1 LIAEP
6 KHGIILIGRKIKNLN
21 QGVFSFVNAKN
32 SALLKTLSLFF
43 LTLATFLAAQVFL
56 INNKVFE
63 PSNGYFTE
71 SQLRDMGFSV
81 VKNERV
87 YLIHNK
93 KLIIG
98 SGGDFLVDFESYVP
112 KAYTIINDVL
122 YVKVDFISS
131 FLKLSKMN
139 DVYYDKPFSITSID
153 YTDDVL
159 TIATSVPA
167 KKEFFSV
174 SLSKNTLSLKI
185 SPTQGDL
192 KTPAGVSISRTNHT
206 TIITV
211 EKAVSNYKITYL
223 ENKIVVQLEPVI
235 RKIEYTRRTET
246 FVGRTFTVNYII
258 VDPRHTN
265 ITPLL
270 PAKGIG
276 SMATL
281 ANILSHH
288 GYSNG
293 VNANYFDPA
302 TGLPIDIVI
311 SNGKV
316 LSHRYGLRP
325 MFIQTT
331 DGRVFIKKAYVDITV
346 RIGDVLLLVKGVNT
360 TSLGEVNLYTSE
372 FALKIPNDRTRTY
385 VVVKNGKVASIGYVS
400 AVPSNSEVIMISND
414 IRNKFLPDLRVG
426 QTVTVEL
433 YTDDGYQIKNAVGAG
448 PLLLQ
453 DGNVIPDAAEEKLRY
468 GGGIPTTRANRTIIA
483 IKDGKVHLITIEGTN
498 GVGMNFDEAAQF
510 LKSKGYESAM
520 MLDGGSSTSMVYAGK
535 YVTSGSPRS
544 IPVAL
549 GVK

>member
-1 LIAEP
+1 M
-6 KHGIILIGRKIKNLN
+6 
-21 QGVFSFVNAKN
+21 NAKN

-43 LTLATFLAAQVFL
+43 LTLATFMAAQVFL
-56 INNKVFE
+56 INNNVFE

-71 SQLRDMGFSV
+71 SQLRDMGFNI

-87 YLIHNK
+87 YLIHNR

-98 SGGDFLVDFESYVP
+98 SDSDFLVDFQEYVP
-112 KAYTIINDVL
+112 KAYTIVNGVVF
-122 YVKVDFISS
+122 VKADFISS
-131 FLKLSKMN
+131 FFKLSKMN
-139 DVYYDKPFSITSID
+139 DVYYDKPFSITFID

-159 TIATSVPA
+159 TIGTSVPA
-167 KKEFFSV
+167 KKEFLSA
-174 SLSKNTLSLKI
+174 SLSNNTLSLKL
-185 SPTQGDL
+185 SPAQCDL
-192 KTPAGVSISRTNHT
+192 KTPAGVSVSRTNHT

-211 EKAVSNYKITYL
+211 EKAVSSYNITYS
-223 ENKIVVQLEPVI
+223 ENKIVVRIEPVI
-235 RKIEYTRRTET
+235 RKIEYTKRTEI
-246 FVGRTFTVNYII
+246 FAGRTFTINYMIA
-258 VDPRHTN
+258 DPRHTN

-281 ANILSHH
+281 ANILSYH
-288 GYSNG
+288 GFSSG

-311 SNGKV
+311 SNGRV

-385 VVVKNGKVASIGYVS
+385 VVVKDGKIASIGYIS

-414 IRNKFLPDLRVG
+414 VKNKFLPNLTVG

-453 DGNVIPDAAEEKLRY
+453 DGNIIPDAAEEKLRY

-483 IKDGKVHLITIEGTN
+483 IKDGKVHLITIEGKN

-510 LKSKGYESAM
+510 LKSKGYDSAM

-535 YVTSGSPRS
+535 YVTSGTPRN